1 MNQKFICIK
10 DFEVPRYD
18 DDGFFLENEYFSV
31 AAGTEWWLSCE
42 SMIGG
47 EIRLKNSN
55 GWIEIDLQK
64 FKECFK
70 EVQNETN

>member
-18 DDGFFLENEYFSV
+18 DDGFFLENKYFSV
-31 AAGTEWWLSCE
+31 TMGTEWWLSGE

-47 EIRLKNSN
+47 DIRLENSN
-55 GWIEIDLQK
+55 GWIEIDLQTLN
-64 FKECFK
+64 ECFK
-70 EVQNETN
+70 EAD